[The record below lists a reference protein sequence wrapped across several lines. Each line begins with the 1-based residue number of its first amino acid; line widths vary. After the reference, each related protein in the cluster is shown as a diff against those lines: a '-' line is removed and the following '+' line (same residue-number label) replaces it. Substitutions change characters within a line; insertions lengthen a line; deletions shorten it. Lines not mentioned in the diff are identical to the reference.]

1 MRLNRHEL
9 IAEARIIVGLAFP
22 VVLTSLNWT
31 LMQMMDVAFVG
42 QVSSVEL
49 GYLGAGRSLTF
60 ISMVMGI
67 AALSGVLVFTSR
79 ADGAKDL
86 PATGEF
92 LRSGLL
98 LGMLLGLIGM
108 AALWLGAGPALAG
121 LDVAPAMVSE
131 ATRVVQA
138 MALAFPGQLILV
150 AASYFLEG
158 VSRPGRVMA
167 VNLAILPLNGLLA
180 WAWVGGHLGLPA
192 MGAVG
197 ASLATAVASTTGALL
212 ILAMTWTLPRAAER
226 NIRDVSRAAWARAI
240 AGVPALVRF
249 GLVPCIASG
258 LEIAGFSWLI
268 VLSTQLGVVATGA
281 FQIVFALHNFCFS
294 LALGVGSAAGV
305 RVGNAVGAKELDL
318 VRPRALIALAIGIA
332 LMALLAGSYAA
343 FAPWF
348 VGLFSADARLLALA
362 APMLLLL
369 APFMLF
375 DGAQVALLFALR
387 SLGDQVIAGV
397 NGIIGF
403 FIVTGGLGWLLV
415 TLGVGPMALIWAA
428 GIGMLVTALLNGGR
442 FAWITAPGRISR
454 AARA

>member
-1 MRLNRHEL
+1 MRLNRQQL
-9 IAEARIIVGLAFP
+9 AAEARIIVGLAAP

-67 AALSGVLVFTSR
+67 AAMSGILVFTSR
-79 ADGAKDL
+79 ADGAGDL
-86 PATGEF
+86 PRTGEL
-92 LRSGLL
+92 LRSGLVLGGL
-98 LGMLLGLIGM
+98 LGIAGM
-108 AALWLGAGPALAG
+108 AALWFGARAALSG
-121 LDVAPAMVSE
+121 LEVAPAMVPE

-138 MALAFPGQLILV
+138 MGLAFPGQLVLV
-150 AASYFLEG
+150 AVSYFLEG
-158 VSRPGRVMA
+158 VSRPARVMV
-167 VNLAILPLNGLLA
+167 VNLATLPLNGLLA
-180 WAWVGGHLGLPA
+180 WALVGGNMGLPA

-197 ASLATAVASTTGALL
+197 ASVATAIASTVGALL
-212 ILAMTWTLPRAAER
+212 ILIMAWTLPRARER
-226 NIRDVSRAAWARAI
+226 GVRDLSRAAWARA
-240 AGVPALVRF
+240 ATDVPALVRF

-268 VLSTQLGVVATGA
+268 ILSTQLGVVTTGA

-305 RVGNAVGAKELDL
+305 RVGNAVGAGTPGLAR
-318 VRPRALIALAIGIA
+318 VRGVIAVSIGVA
-332 LMALLAGSYAA
+332 LMALLAGSYFL
-343 FAPWF
+343 FAPFF
-348 VGLFSADARLLALA
+348 VGLFSSDAAMIALA
-362 APMLLLL
+362 IPMLMLL

-375 DGAQVALLFALR
+375 DGAQVAFMYALR

-403 FIVTGGLGWLLV
+403 FLVTGGLGWLLV
-415 TLGVGPMALIWAA
+415 TWGVGPMALIW
-428 GIGMLVTALLNGGR
+428 GSGLGMLVAALLNGER
-442 FAWITAPGRISR
+442 FVWLTRPGKVRVK
-454 AARA
+454 A

>member
-1 MRLNRHEL
+1 MRLNRQQL
-9 IAEARIIVGLAFP
+9 IAEARIIAGLAFP

-60 ISMVMGI
+60 ISIVMGI
-67 AALSGVLVFTSR
+67 AAMSGVLVYTSR
-79 ADGAKDL
+79 ADGAGDL

-92 LRSGLL
+92 LRSGLALGL
-98 LGMLLGLIGM
+98 LIGLIGVT
-108 AALWLGAGPALAG
+108 ALWFGARSALAG
-121 LDVAPAMVSE
+121 LDVAPAMVPQ

-138 MALAFPGQLILV
+138 MALAFPGQLVLV

-167 VNLAILPLNGLLA
+167 VNLATLPLNGVLA

-192 MGAVG
+192 LGAVG
-197 ASLATAVASTTGALL
+197 ASLATAVASTVGGLL
-212 ILAMTWTLPRAAER
+212 ILVMAWTLPRAAER
-226 NIRDVSRAAWARAI
+226 NVRDVSRAALVRAI
-240 AGVPALVRF
+240 TGIPALVRF

-305 RVGNAVGAKELDL
+305 RVGNAVGARTPELA
-318 VRPRALIALAIGIA
+318 RPRALIAVSIGVV
-332 LMALLAGSYAA
+332 LMALLAGSYAL
-343 FAPWF
+343 FAPF
-348 VGLFSADARLLALA
+348 FTSLFSDDASLVALA
-362 APMLLLL
+362 MPMLVLL

-375 DGAQVALLFALR
+375 DGAQVAFMFALR
-387 SLGDQVIAGV
+387 SLGDQVVAGV
-397 NGIIGF
+397 NGIVGF

-415 TLGVGPMALIWAA
+415 ALGAGPMALIWAS

-442 FAWITAPGRISR
+442 FWWITEFERLRTAAP
-454 AARA
+454 A